1 MKNKRKK
8 QAKVLRDFRKVHRTT
23 GALLFVF
30 FFVISISGVLLGWKK
45 NSNELL
51 LPKTYTGSSTD
62 FKNWL
67 PLDRLNTIATQVAND
82 SLFKGK
88 TIAVDRIDVRQKDG
102 IVKFT
107 FENEYWGVQV
117 DGATGEIL
125 NIGKRHSD
133 FVENLHDG
141 SILDTYFNTSNGQIK
156 VVYTTV
162 MGLALLLFTITGFWL
177 WYGPKR
183 MRKDRKIKE
192 S

>member
-67 PLDRLNTIATQVAND
+67 PLDSLNTIATQVAND

-88 TIAVDRIDVRQKDG
+88 TLAVDRIDVRQKDG

-107 FENEYWGVQV
+107 FKNEYWGVQV